1 MGRQDL
7 RLTSD
12 PQHNKKNT
20 EPTKCGNAPKLQP
33 TTHALLRGAPRDV
46 PSILNTE
53 TKETN
58 QTTVESCIL
67 HLQAAAASTALLC
80 SDSWYKT
87 IPHACRFVL
96 LALNSASMLQLPDLP
111 QHIRSP
117 DLFFKSKSA
126 CV

>member
-87 IPHACRFVL
+87 IRQAGFV
-96 LALNSASMLQLPDLP
+96 LALNFCSSLIFCSISCLLT
-111 QHIRSP
+111 SS
-117 DLFFKSKSA
+117 LN
-126 CV
+126 